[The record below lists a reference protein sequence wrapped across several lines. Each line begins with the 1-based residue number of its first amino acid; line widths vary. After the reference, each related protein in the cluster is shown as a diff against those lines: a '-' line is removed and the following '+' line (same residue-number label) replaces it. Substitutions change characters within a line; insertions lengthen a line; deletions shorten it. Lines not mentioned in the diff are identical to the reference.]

1 MFGKLIKYEWKANA
15 GLLGVLSLAAVGVG
29 ILGTILLRVLV
40 NYGDEIASSNAPA
53 ALIFI
58 PLGLLLAFCFLAI
71 TVYVV
76 AVTILLLYRFYKNK
90 FTDEGYLT
98 FTLPVRPS
106 QIFLSSGLVIL
117 LWQLISVV
125 LAGILFVMILF
136 FGTAQQGLINRDIL
150 DGFGEVFRE
159 FSSIFLNFG
168 GEIGGGYGI
177 LMLVSLI
184 ITPIYSVVM
193 SMTWITL
200 GAVLAK
206 KHKILAAI
214 GLSYAGSIAISILS
228 SVVTMFPTILLLND
242 PGIDAISGYYTVSG
256 ILQLVLYLGLAVG
269 GYFLSTGLMKHKLN
283 LP

>member
-1 MFGKLIKYEWKANA
+1 MFRKLLKYEWKANA
-15 GLLGVLSLAAVGVG
+15 GLLGMLSLAAVGVG
-29 ILGTILLRVLV
+29 VLGAIILRVLV
-40 NYGDEIASSNAPA
+40 NYSDEISSSRVPA

-58 PLGLLLAFCFLAI
+58 PLGLLLAFCFLALMFY
-71 TVYVV
+71 TV

-98 FTLPVRPS
+98 FTLPVRPC

-125 LAGILFVMILF
+125 LTVALFAMILFV
-136 FGTAQQGLINRDIL
+136 GTAQKGFINREALEAFEQISRD
-150 DGFGEVFRE
+150 
-159 FSSIFLNFG
+159 FSDIFLDFG
-168 GEIGGGYGI
+168 REMGAGYGI
-177 LMLVSLI
+177 LTMLSLI
-184 ITPIYSVVM
+184 ITPIYGVISN
-193 SMTWITL
+193 MTFITL

-214 GLSYAGSIAISILS
+214 GLSYAGSMAISILS
-228 SVVTMFPTILLLND
+228 SVVTIFPTIMLIND
-242 PGIDAISGYYTVSG
+242 PSLESIAGYYTLSG
-256 ILQLVLYLGLAVG
+256 ALQLAIYLGLAVG